1 MVLDGS
7 YEDIRK
13 LCSKFKMTNA
23 QCRHILNQVLPCH
36 ALFENLA
43 IARPELSL
51 QDFKSTI
58 ESCDQPNVSI
68 FEEIEEDIMSRL
80 VSVTLDSQLG
90 TLIDDSKSWSYTLTA
105 LANNLLP
112 KTATAKPAWK
122 IVASC
127 LGYTAEHITAFT
139 VKNRVDKSSTERLI
153 SVLFSD
159 SPSLSPLVFAEK
171 LEEIQRNDAAYMVKD
186 WAKEAVVCQN

>member
-13 LCSKFKMTNA
+13 LCSKFKMTNV

-36 ALFENLA
+36 AFFENLA

-58 ESCDQPNVSI
+58 ESFDQPNVSI

-122 IVASC
+122 SVASC